1 MTLNNKWHKRFLNV
15 AYEAASWS
23 KDTSTKVGALIIGAD
38 KKPKS
43 FGYNGMPR
51 DVDDDVPE
59 RHERPAKYLYFEHA
73 ERNAI
78 YNADVP
84 LDGCTIYITHFPCAD
99 CARAIIQKRISTVV
113 IDAKNNDRENEGLA
127 ERFAAQWAAADVMF
141 AEAGVQVVE
150 VDFDE

>member
-1 MTLNNKWHKRFLNV
+1 MNSNKWHKRFLRV
-15 AYEAASWS
+15 AYETASWS
-23 KDTSTKVGALIIGAD
+23 KDTSTKVGAVIIGVD

-51 DVDDDVPE
+51 DVNDDVPS
-59 RHERPAKYLYFEHA
+59 RYERPEKYLFFEHA

-99 CARAIIQKRISTVV
+99 CARAIIQKRITAVV
-113 IDAKNNDRENEGLA
+113 VDKKNNNREDEGLA
-127 ERFAAQWAAADVMF
+127 ERFAAQWAAADEMF
-141 AEAGVQVVE
+141 AEAGITILE
-150 VDFDE
+150 VDLDE